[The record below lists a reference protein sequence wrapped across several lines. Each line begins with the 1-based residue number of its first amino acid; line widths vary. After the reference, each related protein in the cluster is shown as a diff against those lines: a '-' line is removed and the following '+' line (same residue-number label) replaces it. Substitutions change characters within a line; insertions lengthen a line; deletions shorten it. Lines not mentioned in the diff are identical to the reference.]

1 MYNMYII
8 VMKIYVKVKHYQFYF
23 NGKKVIKMKKMFFK
37 LLILILFFDACLATT
52 NDVADTSIPVSF
64 F

>member
-1 MYNMYII
+1 
-8 VMKIYVKVKHYQFYF
+8 MKIYVKVKHYQFYF